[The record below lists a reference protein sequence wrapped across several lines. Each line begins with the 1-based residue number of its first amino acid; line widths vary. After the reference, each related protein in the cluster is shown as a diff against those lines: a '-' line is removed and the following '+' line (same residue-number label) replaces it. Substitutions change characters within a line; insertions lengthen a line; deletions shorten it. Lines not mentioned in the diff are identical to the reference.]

1 MSNKAIR
8 SWIMYDWA
16 NSAFATTMMA
26 AVLPIF
32 YTDVAAKD
40 LPDHVATSYW
50 GFTQTIAMLI
60 IAFMSPLLGAIADYS
75 GAKVKLLIVSALF
88 GICSTFAFVFVGS
101 GDYILASI
109 LFIIGLVGYNN
120 SLTFYDGLLPD
131 LVEEDMRDMVSS
143 KGYAYGYL
151 GGGFLLVINLLW
163 IQQPSWFGIS
173 DSLTGIRLSF
183 ISVGI
188 WWLLFSLPIIRN
200 VTDKA
205 NHAKGTLFHYV
216 RIGFNRNIQTFKSI
230 KKHKQLL
237 KFLIAF
243 WLFNDGISTII
254 SMATIYGKEI
264 GIGTSDLIAALVIT
278 QIVGFPFTL
287 LFGKISDKWSSKKTL
302 VLTLW
307 IYVIIVILGYFM
319 QSALHFYLLAIMVG
333 VVQGG
338 SQAIA
343 RSIFSNLVPK
353 DKTAEFF
360 GFLNLSSKFSS
371 ILGPLV
377 FSTVG
382 LLAGSSRFGILALIL
397 FFLAGI
403 FTLSKVDLVK
413 GKQEM
418 IEQ

>member
-1 MSNKAIR
+1 MNKKAIR
-8 SWIMYDWA
+8 AWLMYDWA

-32 YTDVAAKD
+32 YTDVAAKN
-40 LPDHVATSYW
+40 LPEHVATSYW

-60 IAFMSPLLGAIADYS
+60 IAVMAPLLGAIADYS
-75 GAKVKLLIVSALF
+75 GAKVRLLIVSALF
-88 GICSTFAFVFVGS
+88 GITSTIAFVFVGN
-101 GDYILASI
+101 GDYILASV
-109 LFIIGLVGYNN
+109 LFIVGLVGFNN

-131 LVEEDMRDMVSS
+131 LVSEEKRDMVSS

-151 GGGFLLVINLLW
+151 GGGLLLIINLLW
-163 IQQPSWFGIS
+163 IQQPSWFGIP

-183 ISVGI
+183 ISVAI
-188 WWLLFSLPIIRN
+188 WWFVFSLPIIRHIK
-200 VTDKA
+200 DKK
-205 NHAKGTLFHYV
+205 NHSSDSLLSYIK
-216 RIGFNRNIQTFKSI
+216 IGFSRNRQTFKSI
-230 KKHKQLL
+230 KKHTQLL

-287 LFGKISDKWSSKKTL
+287 LFGKIAEKWSSKNTL
-302 VLTLW
+302 FLTLW
-307 IYVIIVILGYFM
+307 IYVVIVVLGYFM
-319 QSALHFYLLAIMVG
+319 QSAIHFYLLAILVG

-338 SQAIA
+338 SQAIS

-353 DKTAEFF
+353 GKTAEFF

-397 FFLAGI
+397 FFLGGI
-403 FTLSKVDLVK
+403 FILSKVDLVK
-413 GKQEM
+413 GKKEL
-418 IEQ
+418 E

>member
-1 MSNKAIR
+1 MNKKAIR
-8 SWIMYDWA
+8 SWLMYDWA
-16 NSAFATTMMA
+16 NSAFATTMTA

-50 GFTQTIAMLI
+50 GFTQTIAMLL
-60 IAFMSPLLGAIADYS
+60 IAVMAPLLGAIADYS
-75 GAKVKLLIVSALF
+75 GAKIRLLFISALF
-88 GICSTFAFVFVGS
+88 GICSTFAFIFVDT
-101 GDYILASI
+101 GDYVLASV
-109 LFIIGLVGYNN
+109 LFIVGLIGYNN

-131 LVEEDMRDMVSS
+131 LVVEEKRDMVSS

-151 GGGFLLVINLLW
+151 GGGILLIINLLW
-163 IQQPSWFGIS
+163 IQQPGWFGIS

-188 WWLLFSLPIIRN
+188 WWLIFSIPLIRHVKDQTN
-200 VTDKA
+200 PNKA
-205 NHAKGTLFHYV
+205 SLLHYV
-216 RIGFNRNIQTFKSI
+216 RIGFNRNIQTYKSI
-230 KKHKQLL
+230 KQYRQLL

-287 LFGKISDKWSSKKTL
+287 LFGKVAEKWSSKKTL
-302 VLTLW
+302 ILTLW
-307 IYVIIVILGYFM
+307 IYVLIVILGYFM

-353 DKTAEFF
+353 EKTAEFF

-382 LLAGSSRFGILALIL
+382 LLAGSSRYGILALIV

-403 FTLSKVDLVK
+403 FLLSKVDLTR
-413 GKQEM
+413 GKQEI